1 VESVRDNSHDKRD
14 EATLTPSAGSGQAAG
29 HPVHGAPVRGTQSFV
44 HTLSACWKRPSLT
57 ALEVAWRWAYGVPA
71 AALIWYEAA
80 RIVGETQ
87 IDFVALRRMSI
98 LDPMSAA
105 ETLSQTA
112 GQLLPGVLQVAEW
125 LAPLL
130 LVAWVIV
137 SSFGRIVVLRRVDG
151 GLHARPGTLMV
162 LQALRMAALA
172 GSFAV
177 WFECLQAAGRYAVNA
192 PIAAGQ
198 EPNLVLYCAFTIVAT
213 LGMFMFWAVMSWV
226 LAVAPL
232 LAMLRNLGVGESLA
246 AALRLGPVRSKL
258 VEINLVMGIV
268 KIALIV
274 LAMVFSACPLPFESV
289 ATPDFMLRWYGLV
302 TVLYLIASDFF
313 HVVQLVSYI
322 ELWKAYVHKSPE
334 GGLAA

>member
-1 VESVRDNSHDKRD
+1 
-14 EATLTPSAGSGQAAG
+14 
-29 HPVHGAPVRGTQSFV
+29 V

-57 ALEVAWRWAYGVPA
+57 ALEVLWRWAFGVPA
-71 AALIWYEAA
+71 VALIWFEAA
-80 RIVGETQ
+80 RILSGTQ
-87 IDFVALRRMSI
+87 IDFGALKRMSI

-112 GQLLPGVLQVAEW
+112 GELMPGVLQVAEW

-130 LVAWVIV
+130 LVAWVMV
-137 SSFGRIVVLRRVDG
+137 SSFGRVVVLRRVDI
-151 GLHARPGTLMV
+151 GLRARPGTLML

-172 GSFAV
+172 CSFAV

-198 EPNLVLYCAFTIVAT
+198 EPNMVLYSVFAIVAT
-213 LGMFMFWAVMSWV
+213 LGMFTLWAVVSWA
-226 LAVAPL
+226 LSVAPL
-232 LAMLRNLGVGESLA
+232 LAMLRNLGAGESLA
-246 AALRLGPVRSKL
+246 AAFKLGPVRSKL

-289 ATPDFMLRWYGLV
+289 ATPGFMLRWYGLV
-302 TVLYLIASDFF
+302 TVIYLIGSDFF
-313 HVVQLVSYI
+313 HVVQLVSYL
-322 ELWKAYVHKSPE
+322 ELWKAY
-334 GGLAA
+334 GGAPLRLVRREPRHRTKD